1 MYYEKICEQ
10 KEKLN
15 SSKETTIQ
23 IFLGWKYFDKIQ
35 EVYYETLFGVTSI
48 ANFCGWLK
56 NFA

>member
-1 MYYEKICEQ
+1 MCYEKICEQ

-15 SSKETTIQ
+15 SSKETIIQ

-48 ANFCGWLK
+48 ANFCG
-56 NFA
+56 